1 MIPMKKIIFKLF
13 ALGLSAIVVLSCED
27 FLDKMPSSQGV
38 AVENEGSDSLLYK
51 TAAEAEAALNGAYND
66 FKNEYFMLDNFLNG
80 DAQSDNAYAGAD
92 NPDIFQLDDYEI
104 VATNVNVSRDWAY
117 LYSMIGKANRVINN
131 VDLVPDPALSEAR
144 KEQIKGEASFIRAY
158 AHFDLV
164 RLFGDVP
171 LVTREVK
178 SISAANL
185 EEIYPL
191 LFPERVSADAV
202 YDQIIA
208 DLEFALGTVPTTAPD
223 KGYATVGAVNA
234 LLAKVYATREPH
246 DWAKVNEYCDAVIA
260 GGYTLLPEYDQ
271 LWDNAHE
278 NSSESIFEINCY
290 DWDTGGNWGA
300 SMFYGDDWKKFNI
313 PSNDLVRAFDEEG
326 DEIRKNSSIV
336 FLNVTGKWTDPHW
349 PAAKYP
355 FVNKY
360 RDLSGAQ
367 NFIIYRLADI
377 LLLKAEALNELG
389 DVDGAAELVDKVRD
403 RVDLEPT
410 TASTQA
416 EMRLAI
422 AKERRLELAFEGH
435 RWYDL
440 KRTGRAIEVMNAVT
454 GEDGKDLG
462 YQLTEEKLFW
472 PIPQSERDKNTKLTQ
487 NPGY

>member
-1 MIPMKKIIFKLF
+1 MKNKLF
-13 ALGLSAIVVLSCED
+13 NIGSIGLSALLIFSCED
-27 FLDKMPSSQGV
+27 FLEKKPISGI
-38 AVENEGSDSLLYK
+38 AVENSASDSLVYK
-51 TAAEAEAALNGAYND
+51 TAGEAEAALNGVYND
-66 FKNEYFMLDNFLNG
+66 FKNEYFMLDRFLNG
-80 DAQSDNAYAGAD
+80 DAQSDDAYAGAD
-92 NPDIFQLDDYEI
+92 NPDIFQIDDYEI
-104 VATNVNVSRDWAY
+104 VATNANVSRDWAY

-131 VDLVPDPALSEAR
+131 VELVPDPALSEGR
-144 KEQIKGEASFIRAY
+144 KQEIKGEASFIRAF

-171 LVTREVK
+171 LVTQEVR

-191 LFPERVSADAV
+191 LFPARVSAEEV

-208 DLEFALGTVPTTAPD
+208 DLEFALGTVRTTAPD

-234 LLAKVYATREPH
+234 LLAEVYATREPH
-246 DWAKVNEYCDAVIA
+246 DWNKVKEHCDAVIA
-260 GGYTLLPEYDQ
+260 LGYSLLPEYDQ

-290 DWDTGGNWGA
+290 NWETGGNWGVF
-300 SMFYGDDWKKFNI
+300 MFYGDDWKKFNI
-313 PSNDLVRAFDEEG
+313 PSNDLVQAFDAEG
-326 DEIRKNSSIV
+326 DVIRKNSSIA
-336 FLNVTGKWTDPHW
+336 FLNVTGKWTDAHW
-349 PAAKYP
+349 PAANYP
-355 FVNKY
+355 FINKY
-360 RDLSGAQ
+360 RDFSGAQ

-377 LLLKAEALNELG
+377 LLLKAEALNELN
-389 DVDGAAELVDKVRD
+389 DVEGAAELVDQVRA

-435 RWYDL
+435 RWFDL
-440 KRTGRAIEVMNAVT
+440 KRTGRAIEVINS
-454 GEDGKDLG
+454 LG
-462 YQLTEEKLFW
+462 LDYQLTENKLIW
-472 PIPQSERDKNTKLTQ
+472 PIPQAERDRNLKLTQ

>member
-1 MIPMKKIIFKLF
+1 MKTKILSIT
-13 ALGLSAIVVLSCED
+13 ALGVSALLAFSCED
-27 FLDKMPSSQGV
+27 FLDKKPVSQGI
-38 AVENEGSDSLLYK
+38 AVENAGSDSLVYK
-51 TAAEAEAALNGAYND
+51 TADEAEAALNGVYND
-66 FKNEYFMLDNFLNG
+66 FKNEYFMLDMFVNG
-80 DAQSDNAYAGAD
+80 DAQSDDAYAGAD
-92 NPDIFQLDDYEI
+92 NPANFQIDDYEI
-104 VATNVNVSRDWAY
+104 EATNTNIGRDWAY

-131 VDLVPDPALSEAR
+131 VELVPDPALSEGR
-144 KEQIKGEASFIRAY
+144 KQEIKGEASFIRAY
-158 AHFDLV
+158 ANFDLV

-171 LVTREVK
+171 LVTQEVR

-191 LFPERVSADAV
+191 LFPERTSKEAV

-208 DLEFALGTVPTTAPD
+208 DLEYALGTVRTTAPD

-246 DWAKVNEYCDAVIA
+246 DWNKVKEYCDAVIA
-260 GGYTLLPEYDQ
+260 QGYTLLPEYDQ

-290 DWDTGGNWGA
+290 NWDTGGNWGIF
-300 SMFYGDDWKKFNI
+300 MFAGDDWKKFNT
-313 PSNDLVRAFDEEG
+313 PSNDLVSAFEAEG

-336 FLNVTGKWTDPHW
+336 FLNVTGKWTDAHW
-349 PAAKYP
+349 PASNYP
-355 FVNKY
+355 FINKY
-360 RDLSGAQ
+360 RDYSGGQ

-389 DVDGAAELVDKVRD
+389 DPNGAAELVNQIRA
-403 RVDLEPT
+403 RVSLDPIAAT
-410 TASTQA
+410 SQA
-416 EMRLAI
+416 DMRVTI
-422 AKERRLELAFEGH
+422 ARERRLELAFEGH

-440 KRTGRAIEVMNAVT
+440 KRTGRAIEVINAAT
-454 GEDGKDLG
+454 DENGEPLG
-462 YQLTEEKLFW
+462 YNLTEEKLVW